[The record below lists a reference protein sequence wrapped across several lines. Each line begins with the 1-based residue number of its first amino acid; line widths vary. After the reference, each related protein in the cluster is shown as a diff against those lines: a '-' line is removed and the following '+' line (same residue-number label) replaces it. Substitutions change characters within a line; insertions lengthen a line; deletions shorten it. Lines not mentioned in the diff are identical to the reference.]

1 MYLNKVFLD
10 PHSDE
15 LTQIR
20 VIYEHVDFLML
31 IDICD
36 ENAWPYRVNILEF
49 ESLSLEEIPDPIT
62 LIVPE
67 AGSKAEEIRDRAYSS
82 VSLLLT
88 DYFSLFDNKSR
99 NQKIKMLLEA
109 TGETRLYVTRQLRR
123 YWQRGMSPDAL
134 APDYSRC
141 GAPGQVRVN
150 AKKVGKRQP

>member
-1 MYLNKVFLD
+1 
-10 PHSDE
+10 
-15 LTQIR
+15 
-20 VIYEHVDFLML
+20 ML

-88 DYFSLFDNKSR
+88 DYFSLFDKKSR
-99 NQKIKMLLEA
+99 NQKIKMVLEA

-141 GAPGQVRVN
+141 SAPGQVRVN